1 MGHGTVRHVDTSS
14 QADVAGGAHG
24 GHTPR
29 GEAQREALVHAAF
42 ELIAERGFEGLR
54 TRDVAARAH
63 VNIATLHYYF
73 ASKEDLIRAV
83 VLKMKDDF
91 STVHALHGEPGAE
104 EPLEELRRE
113 LRDVEYQARTI
124 PATFTVFFELFL
136 RGLRDPAIRAI
147 LQELDTHWHEH
158 IGSYLASGVRAGVFR
173 ADLDI
178 PTTAAAL
185 ITFIKGLLA
194 QALLHGEEYPMHAV
208 AAQMEDWLTEHV
220 RAGSAARTQHQRQQR
235 PHPHAHDALAH
246 DTHDP
251 HDTHAQAR

>member
-1 MGHGTVRHVDTSS
+1 M
-14 QADVAGGAHG
+14 ADAAAHG

-29 GEAQREALVHAAF
+29 GQAQREALVRAAF

-54 TRDVAARAH
+54 TRDVAARGH

-73 ASKEDLIRAV
+73 ATKEDLIRAV

-91 STVHALHGEPGAE
+91 SNVHPLYGEPGAE

-124 PATFTVFFELFL
+124 PATFTVLFELFL

-147 LQELDTHWHEH
+147 LQELDAHWQEH
-158 IGSYLASGVRAGVFR
+158 IGSYLTDGVREGDFR

-178 PTTAAAL
+178 PATAAAL
-185 ITFIKGLLA
+185 ITFIKGLLV

-208 AAQMEDWLTEHV
+208 TTQMERWLTEHV
-220 RAGSAARTQHQRQQR
+220 RADSAARAQHQRQKQR
-235 PHPHAHDALAH
+235 QQPQSQAHAH
-246 DTHDP
+246 DTHDT
-251 HDTHAQAR
+251 HDTRTQAE